1 LPSDVINQLIQCK
14 ADINCKTKEGTLV
27 AELLFRQDVS
37 EAEKLQN
44 SIKCFKNTGLKLVM
58 SKENQ
63 EFHDSKEFK

>member
-1 LPSDVINQLIQCK
+1 
-14 ADINCKTKEGTLV
+14 V